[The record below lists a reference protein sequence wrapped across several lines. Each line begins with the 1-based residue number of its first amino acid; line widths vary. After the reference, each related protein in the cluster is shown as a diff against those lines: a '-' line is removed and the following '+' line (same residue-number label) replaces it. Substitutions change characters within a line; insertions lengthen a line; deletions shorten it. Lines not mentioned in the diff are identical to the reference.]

1 VEEQRGGSTP
11 EHHRSVALPIGV
23 VGEGSR
29 GKEEERASW
38 LHPARRGPKRRRER
52 VD

>member
-1 VEEQRGGSTP
+1 M
-11 EHHRSVALPIGV
+11 ALPIGV

-29 GKEEERASW
+29 GEEGERASW
-38 LHPARRGPKRRRER
+38 LHPMRRGPKRRRET